1 MINLLITGDFYIA
14 DNFQNQQ
21 MVDNSVEQLFSSADN
36 RIVNLETPLTDNS
49 PQNRIIK
56 TGPHLQSNAETILPY
71 LKQLKVDIVTLA
83 NNHIMDYGAKG
94 LADTFDILHAN
105 QIGYVGAGR
114 NLQKAAKPF
123 IIETDGMKIAVLNFA
138 ENEWSIAE
146 EDRPGAN
153 PLDIIDNVN
162 QIKIA
167 NATHDKVICIIHGGH
182 EYYHL
187 PSPRMVKQYRFYVEN
202 GADAVVA
209 HHTHCI
215 GGYEIYSNA
224 PIIYSLGNFLFT
236 LPSKMEEWYTGLLAI
251 LKIENKKPITFDLF
265 PVAQEKKTFRV
276 SLLKNMQKEHV
287 INQIKEI
294 NAAIADEDLLQ
305 INWAE
310 FVNKKSDQYLN
321 GLSPISAI
329 GSRYIRGGFNRLGIS
344 KLLLNKNYLKNVL
357 NHIRCEA
364 HKDTISE
371 IINKKLDKK

>member
-1 MINLLITGDFYIA
+1 MKLLIAGDFYISESFKQKALFTKAVEDYFVDA
-14 DNFQNQQ
+14 DY
-21 MVDNSVEQLFSSADN
+21 
-36 RIVNLETPLTDNS
+36 RIVNLEAPLTS
-49 PQNRIIK
+49 EIPQNKIIK
-56 TGPHLQSNAETILPY
+56 TGPHLRMAEDTVMPY
-71 LKQLKVDIVTLA
+71 LKQLKVDAVTLA
-83 NNHIMDYGAKG
+83 NNHILDYGTKG
-94 LADTFDILHAN
+94 LLDTFATLRNN
-105 QIGYVGAGR
+105 QIHYIGAGN
-114 NLQKAAKPF
+114 NLSEAHKSYT
-123 IIETDGMKIAVLNFA
+123 IEKDGIKIAILNFA